1 MFSPFLE
8 TIQKSGTQ
16 IWDFLTRPSPSI
28 TDLQIRQQARLLAS
42 MLLGAMFAI
51 FFIILLSTRTSNA
64 LTGAGI
70 WLFISV
76 GLMVLV
82 WIAYILTRNGHFRIA
97 ITTLLILASTAIF
110 VPAIAVG
117 GYGSYNSLFYLFTV
131 ILFAC
136 TFLRIRTAIIAA
148 SIHLII
154 LFVFRDHFPNVSA
167 DAIISGPFSF
177 NLFLSVFMLLVSY
190 HQQRST
196 LERQRELAG
205 SESRYRILNEL
216 ISDYA
221 YSLRVTPN
229 GDVLHEWITNDSFQ
243 RVTGFRH
250 EELDNGDHV
259 TMSLFFDEDKPEL
272 EAEMEQT
279 FANKAT
285 TAQHRIKTKSGDIR
299 WLQISRLPEWDAKE
313 GRVTRFYGVAQDITE
328 RKRAETALKESEERY
343 RLLTETISDFV
354 MQYDVQS
361 GKLLYISPS
370 YEKALGYT
378 VDEINSL
385 DPYTRVHPDDLE
397 TATAS
402 MMQVLGGK
410 PVEGA
415 QYRSHA
421 KSGEYIWVEA
431 YSNPVKDDQG
441 NVQQIIISAR
451 DITLRKQTEMALKA
465 SEERYRIISELISDY
480 AYFYRFNPDGTRT
493 REWITDSVE
502 RVTGFSPSEL
512 PQQTR
517 GLTDKSYL
525 GDYEAAQADI
535 ERIHRGEQLHRE
547 FQTYTKQRELRW
559 LSVFRRP
566 VWNENHTEV
575 IGYYGVAQDITERK
589 QAALALEASE
599 ERYRILTELTSD
611 YAYFFRI
618 NEDGTQVREWIT
630 DSVKRVT
637 GYSAEEMP
645 QTPEELAKIFLP
657 DEIVKAVDEIK
668 LLKQGQIVN
677 SETRLYTKSGELR
690 WLSISRRPVWNE
702 THTRVAGYYGVAKD
716 ITDRKK
722 AALALEASEERY
734 RTLTELTSDYAYFFR
749 INEDGTLVREWITD
763 SVIRVTGYTPD
774 EMPQDQEGL
783 AKIFF
788 AGDVQQTINEVER
801 LKQGQVVENELRFNT
816 KMGELR
822 WISLSRR
829 PVWDA
834 NHTRVVGYYGV
845 AKDITDRKLA
855 ELALRDSEQRYRKI
869 SELISDYA
877 FYTRVNED
885 GTQFREWI
893 TDSFLRVTG
902 YTPAEIG
909 ASDAHKLFHPDSLDQ
924 LEADRQRMLRGEQ
937 ISNDY
942 RIITKQ
948 GAIRWL
954 NLVRQ
959 PAWNEDHTRVIGY
972 FGVARD
978 VTEHKQVE
986 AQKIKLMLE
995 QEQFAM
1001 VGHLVDALSHDF
1013 RTALATIETS
1023 RYLTERLVG
1032 DVVRPTVQPKLESIQ
1047 RSVIHLAAQLEHLHM
1062 VSFLAAPSP
1071 IPCNLNYLVTGI
1083 MSDQNQR
1090 AAQKHINLIF
1100 KADEGMPILR
1110 IDAVKIEK
1118 AIRHLVANAL
1128 THTPDSGT
1136 VLIYTRHTADH
1147 AIIEV
1152 QDSGTG
1158 IAPEVIERIFEPFFR
1173 GDQARTVEKGG
1184 VGLGLTIVKMIVEA
1198 HGGTVN
1204 VQSDAG
1210 KGSIFTLSLPLK
1222 DEIAASA

>member
-1 MFSPFLE
+1 MFSHFLE
-8 TIQKSGTQ
+8 TIRKSSSH
-16 IWDFLTRPSPSI
+16 IWDFLTQPSTSI
-28 TDLQIRQQARLLAS
+28 TDPQIRQQARLLAS

-51 FFIILLSTRTSNA
+51 FFIIILSTRTSNA
-64 LTGAGI
+64 YSGAGI
-70 WLFISV
+70 WLSV
-76 GLMVLV
+76 SMSLMVLV
-82 WIAYILTRNGHFRIA
+82 WITYILTRKGYYHVA
-97 ITTLLILASTAIF
+97 INALIILASVAIF
-110 VPAIAVG
+110 VPAILIG
-117 GYGSYNSLFYLFTV
+117 GRGSYNSLFYLFT
-131 ILFAC
+131 ITLFAS

-154 LFVFRDHFPNVSA
+154 LFVFKEHFPSISTEAV
-167 DAIISGPFSF
+167 ISGPFSF
-177 NLFLSVFMLLVSY
+177 NLFLSVFMLLVAY

-196 LERQRELAG
+196 IERQKQLAG
-205 SESRYRILNEL
+205 SESRYRIVNEL

-221 YSLRVTPN
+221 FSLHVAPN
-229 GDVLHEWITNDSFQ
+229 GDILHEWITEDSFQ

-259 TMSLFFDEDKPEL
+259 NMSLFFDEDKPALAVEL
-272 EAEMEQT
+272 QQT
-279 FANKAT
+279 LANKPT
-285 TAQHRIKTKSGDIR
+285 TSQHRIKTKGGDIR

-313 GRVTRFYGVAQDITE
+313 GRVTRYYGVAQDITE
-328 RKRAETALKESEERY
+328 RKRAETALKASEERY

-361 GKLLYISPS
+361 SKLLYISPS

-378 VDEINSL
+378 LNEINAI
-385 DPYTRVHPDDLE
+385 DPYMRVHPDDLE

-402 MMQVLGGK
+402 MLQVLDGK

-415 QYRSHA
+415 QYRSRA

-441 NVQQIIISAR
+441 NVQQIIVSAR
-451 DITLRKQTEMALKA
+451 DITLRKQTEMALKI

-525 GDYEAAQADI
+525 GDYQAAQDDI
-535 ERIHRGEQLHRE
+535 EQIHRGAQIYRE

-566 VWNENHTEV
+566 VWNDDHTEV

-589 QAALALEASE
+589 QAALAL
-599 ERYRILTELTSD
+599 
-611 YAYFFRI
+611 
-618 NEDGTQVREWIT
+618 Q
-630 DSVKRVT
+630 
-637 GYSAEEMP
+637 
-645 QTPEELAKIFLP
+645 
-657 DEIVKAVDEIK
+657 
-668 LLKQGQIVN
+668 
-677 SETRLYTKSGELR
+677 
-690 WLSISRRPVWNE
+690 
-702 THTRVAGYYGVAKD
+702 
-716 ITDRKK
+716 
-722 AALALEASEERY
+722 ASEERY

-749 INEDGTLVREWITD
+749 INDDGTRVREWITD
-763 SVIRVTGYTPD
+763 SVTRVTGYTPD
-774 EMPQDQEGL
+774 EMPQDTEGL
-783 AKIFF
+783 SKIFF
-788 AGDVQQTINEVER
+788 PEDIAKAGSDVALLIQGNIVNHETR
-801 LKQGQVVENELRFNT
+801 LHT
-816 KMGELR
+816 KAGELR
-822 WISLSRR
+822 WLTVSRR
-829 PVWDA
+829 PVWDEK
-834 NHTRVVGYYGV
+834 HTRVIGYYGV

-885 GTQFREWI
+885 GSQFREWI

-902 YTPAEIG
+902 YTPEEIG
-909 ASDAHKLFHPDSLDQ
+909 AIDAHKLFHPDSLAQ
-924 LEADRQRMLRGEQ
+924 LEADRQRMLMGEALG
-937 ISNDY
+937 NDY

-948 GAIRWL
+948 GKIRWL

-959 PAWNEDHTRVIGY
+959 PAWNEDYTRVIGY

-995 QEQFAM
+995 QEQFVM
-1001 VGHLVDALSHDF
+1001 VGHLVEALSHDF

-1032 DVVRPTVQPKLESIQ
+1032 DAVRPTVQPKLESIQ

-1090 AAQKHINLIF
+1090 AAQKHINLVF
-1100 KADEGMPILR
+1100 KADEGLPILR

-1147 AIIEV
+1147 AVIEV

-1158 IAPEVIERIFEPFFR
+1158 IAPEIIERIFEPFFR
-1173 GDQARTVEKGG
+1173 GDQARTIEKGG

-1198 HGGTVN
+1198 HGGTVH

-1222 DEIAASA
+1222 DEIAVSA

>member
-1 MFSPFLE
+1 MFSPLLA
-8 TIQKSGTQ
+8 TIRKSSIQ
-16 IWDFLTRPSPSI
+16 IWDFLTRPSPSL
-28 TDLQIRQQARLLAS
+28 TDPDTRRQSRLLSS
-42 MLLGAMFAI
+42 MLLAAMLAI
-51 FFIILLSTRTSNA
+51 FLIILFSTQTGSK
-64 LTGAGI
+64 LYGAGL
-70 WLFISV
+70 WLLVSV
-76 GLMVLV
+76 GLMIVV
-82 WIAYILTRNGHFRIA
+82 WAGYVLTRKGHYRLTIFALIGLGTVGIIIPA
-97 ITTLLILASTAIF
+97 LLI
-110 VPAIAVG
+110 G
-117 GYGSYNSLFYLFTV
+117 GRSSYNSLFYLVAVT
-131 ILFAC
+131 LLAT
-136 TFLRIRTAIIAA
+136 TFLEMPRAIIVAA
-148 SIHLII
+148 AELII
-154 LFVFRDHFPNVSA
+154 LLVLSSSFPRLSA
-167 DAIISGPFSF
+167 QTVLSGPFNF
-177 NLFLSVFMLLVSY
+177 NLFVTLFMLLLAH
-190 HQQRST
+190 HQRRSNN
-196 LERQRELAG
+196 ERQKELTD
-205 SESRYRILNEL
+205 SEERYRIVNEL

-221 YSLRVTPN
+221 YSLRVASDGN
-229 GDVLHEWITNDSFQ
+229 LLHEWITEDSFK
-243 RVTGFRH
+243 RVTGYAH
-250 EELDNGDHV
+250 KEIDDGDSV
-259 TMSLFFDEDKPEL
+259 TLSLFLEEDQPALQAEL
-272 EAEMEQT
+272 EET
-279 FANKAT
+279 LRNKPT
-285 TAQHRIKTKSGDIR
+285 TAQHRIRTKSGELR
-299 WLQISRLPEWDAKE
+299 WLQISRLPVWDAKE
-313 GRVTRFYGVAQDITE
+313 GRVTRFYGVAQDVTE
-328 RKRAETALKESEERY
+328 RKQAETALKQSEERY
-343 RLLTETISDFV
+343 RLFTETISDFV
-354 MQYDVQS
+354 IQYDVAS
-361 GKLLYISPS
+361 NKMLYISPS

-378 VDEINSL
+378 VDEINNL
-385 DPYTRVHPDDLE
+385 DPYMRVHPDDLE
-397 TATAS
+397 IATKA
-402 MMQVLGGK
+402 MFQVLDGK
-410 PVEGA
+410 PVEGV
-415 QYRSHA
+415 QYRSRT

-431 YSNPVKDDQG
+431 YSNPVKDDAG
-441 NVQQIIISAR
+441 NIKQIIISAR
-451 DITLRKQTEMALKA
+451 DITSRKQTELALKV

-480 AYFYRFNPDGTRT
+480 AYFYRFNPDGSRT

-512 PQQTR
+512 PQQTI

-525 GDYEAAQADI
+525 GDLQAAQDDI
-535 ERIHRGEQLHRE
+535 DRLHRGEQIHRE
-547 FQTYTKQRELRW
+547 FQTYTKNRELRW

-566 VWNENHTEV
+566 VWNDNHTEV

-630 DSVKRVT
+630 ESVIRVT

-645 QTPEELAKIFLP
+645 QTPDKLAKIFFP
-657 DEIVKAVDEIK
+657 DDIVKAVDEIK

-690 WLSISRRPVWNE
+690 WLNISRRPVWDDE
-702 THTRVAGYYGVAKD
+702 HTRVAGYYGVAKD
-716 ITDRKK
+716 ITDRKN
-722 AALALEASEERY
+722 ATLALEASEERY

-763 SVIRVTGYTPD
+763 AVTRVTGYTPD

-788 AGDVQQTINEVER
+788 AGDVQQTISEVEQ

-829 PVWDA
+829 PVWDT

-877 FYTRVNED
+877 FYTRINED
-885 GTQFREWI
+885 GSQFREWI

-909 ASDAHKLFHPDSLDQ
+909 PSDALKLFHPDSLGQ
-924 LEADRQRMLRGEQ
+924 LEIDRRRMLMGEQ

-948 GAIRWL
+948 GAVRWL

-959 PAWNEDHTRVIGY
+959 PAWNNDHTRVIGY

-986 AQKIKLMLE
+986 AQKMKLLLE
-995 QEQFAM
+995 QEQFVM

-1032 DVVRPTVQPKLESIQ
+1032 DAIRPTVQPKLESIQ
-1047 RSVIHLAAQLEHLHM
+1047 HSVNHLAAQLEHLHM
-1062 VSFLAAPSP
+1062 VSFLASPSP
-1071 IPCNLNYLVTGI
+1071 SPCNINYLVTGI
-1083 MSDQNQR
+1083 ISEQSQR
-1090 AAQKHINLIF
+1090 AAQKHINLVF

-1110 IDAVKIEK
+1110 VDAVKIEK
-1118 AIRHLVANAL
+1118 AIRHVVANAL

-1136 VLIYTRHTADH
+1136 VLINTRHTIDR

-1152 QDSGTG
+1152 QDTG
-1158 IAPEVIERIFEPFFR
+1158 IGINPEVIERIFEPFFR

-1198 HGGTVN
+1198 HGGSVN
-1204 VQSDAG
+1204 VRSDAG

-1222 DEIAASA
+1222 EEIAASA